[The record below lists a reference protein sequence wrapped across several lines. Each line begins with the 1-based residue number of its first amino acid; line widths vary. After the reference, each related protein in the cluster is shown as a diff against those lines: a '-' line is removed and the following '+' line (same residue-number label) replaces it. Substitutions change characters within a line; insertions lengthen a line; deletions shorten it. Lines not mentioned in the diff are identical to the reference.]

1 MESNDLAADSRWVTE
16 VVHCE
21 RTASRR
27 DCVCRIPLKRHSR
40 FEGGGIREVMH
51 RFLVHDHGE
60 SRRKR

>member
-40 FEGGGIREVMH
+40 FEGGH
-51 RFLVHDHGE
+51 P
-60 SRRKR
+60 